1 MTCIYSSMNTNIY
14 SYTCISIFISL
25 SNILFDELF
34 LGYINSIFDNVYIY
48 LIQGKKKLVKYLC
61 FMISDHASL
70 FVNVNQ

>member
-14 SYTCISIFISL
+14 SYTCISMFISL

-48 LIQGKKKLVKYLC
+48 LIQGKRNLSSTCV
-61 FMISDHASL
+61 S
-70 FVNVNQ
+70 